1 MITGPRRVKT
11 AFPKSGHTDDVL
23 FSKPGYN
30 CKGKRE
36 GQLSNDDIPI
46 KGVSEIDHAD
56 TQYCLLSQSDAT
68 FFQKRHLLM
77 FAF

>member
-1 MITGPRRVKT
+1 VITGPRRVKT

-46 KGVSEIDHAD
+46 KGVSEKIMLIHIF
-56 TQYCLLSQSDAT
+56 TS
-68 FFQKRHLLM
+68 FPV
-77 FAF
+77 